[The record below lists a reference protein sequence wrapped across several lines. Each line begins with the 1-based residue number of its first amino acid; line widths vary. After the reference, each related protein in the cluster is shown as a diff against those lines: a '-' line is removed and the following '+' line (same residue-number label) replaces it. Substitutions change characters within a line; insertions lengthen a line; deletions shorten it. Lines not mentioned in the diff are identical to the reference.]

1 MDKLSK
7 SREEICKDCMF
18 GIVLDNCSSCLY
30 NVLNHKWKQQDVR
43 DAEKK

>member
-30 NVLNHKWKQQDVR
+30 NVFREMDKLPPF
-43 DAEKK
+43 E